1 MRLAFSDRG
10 EGRRVPRP
18 RPPRSLSQHPGCSD
32 QIRAGAQRLG
42 SWPTATWPS
51 GCGRELRTPPQQAW
65 NEVRKG
71 IKEDNP
77 LTDISYEKTKI
88 LKNFLFYVVR
98 KLLKKKKQGTDV
110 FYHQGSG
117 TAYYS
122 LVRKSLIYLLSVS
135 SRTAKSILHWL
146 QEVLGLKPRSGKKK
160 WFF

>member
-1 MRLAFSDRG
+1 MKR
-10 EGRRVPRP
+10 
-18 RPPRSLSQHPGCSD
+18 QKY
-32 QIRAGAQRLG
+32 
-42 SWPTATWPS
+42 
-51 GCGRELRTPPQQAW
+51 LR
-65 NEVRKG
+65 
-71 IKEDNP
+71 
-77 LTDISYEKTKI
+77 ISYFM
-88 LKNFLFYVVR
+88 LSVSCF
-98 KLLKKKKQGTDV
+98 KKKQGTDV